1 MNEDICPYFNSCF
14 VRSIMQSIEVPYLLQ
29 YCRQSYTNCRYFSS
43 LVQQGYKDKKM
54 EEAQLV

>member
-1 MNEDICPYFNSCF
+1 
-14 VRSIMQSIEVPYLLQ
+14 MQSIEVPYLLQ

-43 LVQQGYKDKKM
+43 LVQQEYKDKKM